1 MSSSTIGCH
10 LSLIVIIAVLVCS
23 ISSISFYA
31 TRTPAHLNVHLCSI
45 ALLEAACE
53 LEVS

>member
-10 LSLIVIIAVLVCS
+10 LSLIVIIAVPVC
-23 ISSISFYA
+23 SISFYA

-45 ALLEAACE
+45 ALPEAACE